1 MNLIAAA
8 DQSLQAKTA
17 YFLLVM
23 IPVTALT
30 IYTVAKSGRLS
41 EFLEVLSDERESA
54 RAKVAALARVWRS
67 RPASGD
73 WGFPRAPA
81 D

>member
-1 MNLIAAA
+1 
-8 DQSLQAKTA
+8 
-17 YFLLVM
+17 M

-30 IYTVAKSGRLS
+30 FYTVAKSGRLS

-73 WGFPRAPA
+73 RTFPRAPV